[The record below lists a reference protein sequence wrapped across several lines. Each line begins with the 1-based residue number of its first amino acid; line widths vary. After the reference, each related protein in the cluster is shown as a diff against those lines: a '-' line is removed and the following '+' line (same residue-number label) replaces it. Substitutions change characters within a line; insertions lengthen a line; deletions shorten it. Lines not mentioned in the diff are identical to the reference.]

1 MRLRK
6 WAGKSLS
13 LLLVLAMC
21 LGMTTLLAY
30 AEQAVYQP
38 GTNVESGSASLPK
51 LSKQEIVDLLSAAPI
66 TMPDDVFVS
75 LPSCTA
81 PYAVGKVKQEVLD
94 AAAARLSALR
104 RIAGPG
110 PV

>member
-51 LSKQEIVDLLSAAPI
+51 LSKQDRKSV
-66 TMPDDVFVS
+66 V
-75 LPSCTA
+75 
-81 PYAVGKVKQEVLD
+81 
-94 AAAARLSALR
+94 
-104 RIAGPG
+104 
-110 PV
+110 